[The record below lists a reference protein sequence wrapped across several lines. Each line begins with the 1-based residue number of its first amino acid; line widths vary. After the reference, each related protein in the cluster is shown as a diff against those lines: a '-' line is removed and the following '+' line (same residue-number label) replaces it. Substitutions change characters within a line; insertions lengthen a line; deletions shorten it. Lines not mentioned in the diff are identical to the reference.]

1 MIDFFPKEHISCSS
15 KKRFGV
21 CDVPAAEE
29 KAYIAEREGEN
40 WIAVVDNYY
49 QSKVNFVPID
59 HCIELLRPDDK
70 MDNRCDGCLF
80 YEKTTIFVELKDR
93 SIKGTG
99 WIKDAERQ
107 LRHTIRHFEDEKV
120 SDTFKVKKAYI
131 ANSAKPRFQSGQA
144 VRMENFF
151 AETKY
156 VLRIENTIE
165 IV

>member
-1 MIDFFPKEHISCSS
+1 MINFFPKEHITSCS
-15 KKRFGV
+15 KIRFGV
-21 CDVPAAEE
+21 CDIPAAAER
-29 KAYIAEREGEN
+29 AYIAEKQGEN
-40 WIAVVDNYY
+40 WLAIVDNYY
-49 QSKVNFVPID
+49 RCNVKFVPID
-59 HCIELLRPDDK
+59 HCIDLRRPDGK

-80 YEKTTIFVELKDR
+80 YDSTIIFVELKDR
-93 SIKGTG
+93 STKGSG

-107 LRHTIRHFEDEKV
+107 LRHTIKHFENEKE

-151 AETKY
+151 METKY

-165 IV
+165 II

>member
-59 HCIELLRPDDK
+59 HTASNFSDLMVKWITAVMDVCFMRKQSYLSSLKIE
-70 MDNRCDGCLF
+70 
-80 YEKTTIFVELKDR
+80 VLKEP
-93 SIKGTG
+93 GG
-99 WIKDAERQ
+99 
-107 LRHTIRHFEDEKV
+107 
-120 SDTFKVKKAYI
+120 
-131 ANSAKPRFQSGQA
+131 
-144 VRMENFF
+144 
-151 AETKY
+151 
-156 VLRIENTIE
+156 
-165 IV
+165 

>member
-59 HCIELLRPDDK
+59 HCIELLRPDGK

-80 YEKTTIFVELKDR
+80 YEKTIIFVKPKEEFFRDSIR
-93 SIKGTG
+93 SIVWRETV
-99 WIKDAERQ
+99 
-107 LRHTIRHFEDEKV
+107 KV
-120 SDTFKVKKAYI
+120 SYNLFLIGK
-131 ANSAKPRFQSGQA
+131 SALFSHQYALQ
-144 VRMENFF
+144 V
-151 AETKY
+151 
-156 VLRIENTIE
+156 VLGSSSALCEPS
-165 IV
+165 